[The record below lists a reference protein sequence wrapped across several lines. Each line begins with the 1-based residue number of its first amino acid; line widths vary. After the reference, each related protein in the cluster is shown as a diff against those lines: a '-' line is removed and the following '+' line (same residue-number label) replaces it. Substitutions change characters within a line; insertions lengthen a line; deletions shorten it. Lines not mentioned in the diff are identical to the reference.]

1 MNAVHK
7 QGPKR
12 AKTLVNKGFLG
23 YFRYMNPHEGLNTAQ
38 QEAVLA
44 ISGPLLVLAGAG
56 AGKTRVIA
64 HRILEIVRQGAH
76 PKEVLAITF
85 TNKAAGEM
93 RERVGA
99 LLAKHGQGPSQRGEQ
114 PPFVSTFHS
123 LGLSIIKE
131 HAKLLGYKRTP
142 AIYDRADCLRE
153 IKNALKAIGEVEF
166 EPRAVLGAISR
177 AKGDGQTLGEY
188 TEGAAS
194 FRERTVAAAWALYE
208 KALREDG
215 AVDFDDLLL
224 KAVELLHKHPELR
237 AAYLKRWRYVHIDEY
252 QDTNAIQ
259 ERLAELLVGKDLN
272 ICVVGDPDQT
282 IYGWRGAKIENILHF
297 EKKYPNAKIVLLEQ
311 NYRSTKTILDAANEL
326 ISNNKNRPF
335 KNLMTEQGAGE
346 QISLYI
352 AGDGGDEALFVA
364 RKIGELRQEGVRPQ
378 NIAILYRAN
387 FQSRA
392 LEEKLLDADIPHQVL
407 GTRFFERK
415 EVKDALS
422 FVRAALQETPAD
434 LGRVLD
440 TLPGIGKVTKLKI
453 LMGQEAALPARMR
466 ERVAKM
472 RALLEKIRTGA
483 QTAPPSELLR
493 IVIVESGMEKAFKED
508 KVEGGERLENLA
520 ELVSLATRYDKLPPP
535 EGLEMFLESAALASD
550 QDEIKEEQNRV
561 RLMTV
566 HAAKGLEFAYVFVV
580 GLEEGL
586 FPYAREGEAES
597 GLEEERRLMY
607 VALTRAQRKLYL
619 SFAMMR
625 TVFGNLDMRTAS
637 SFLEELPGE
646 LLFAE
651 TPERLG
657 KTIYLD

>member
-1 MNAVHK
+1 
-7 QGPKR
+7 
-12 AKTLVNKGFLG
+12 
-23 YFRYMNPHEGLNTAQ
+23 MNPHEGLNTAQ
-38 QEAVLA
+38 QEAVMT
-44 ISGPLLVLAGAG
+44 IDGPLLVLAGAG

-64 HRILEIVRQGAH
+64 HRILEIIRQGAA
-76 PKEVLAITF
+76 PREVLAITF

-99 LLAKHGQGPSQRGEQ
+99 LLAKHGQGGGQ

-142 AIYDRADCLRE
+142 AIYDRSDCLRE
-153 IKNALKAIGEVEF
+153 VKNALKAIGEVEF
-166 EPRAVLGAISR
+166 EPRMVLGAISR
-177 AKGDGQTLGEY
+177 AKGDGMSLSEY
-188 TEGAAS
+188 SEGAAS
-194 FRERTVAAAWALYE
+194 FRQRTIAAAWALYE

-224 KAVELLHKHPELR
+224 KAVELLHKHPEVR
-237 AAYLKRWRYVHIDEY
+237 EAYQRRWRYVHIDEY
-252 QDTNAIQ
+252 QDTNAVQ
-259 ERLAELLVGKDLN
+259 ERLAEMLIGKEKN

-297 EKKYPNAKIVLLEQ
+297 EKKYPNAKIVLLEE

-335 KNLMTEQGAGE
+335 KNLFTGQGLGDP
-346 QISLYI
+346 ISLYI

-364 RKIGELRQEGVRPQ
+364 RKINELRAEGTRPQ

-392 LEEKLLDADIPHQVL
+392 IEEKLLDADIPHQVL

-422 FVRAALQETPAD
+422 FIRAAINETPAD

-440 TLPGIGKVTKLKI
+440 TLPGIGKVSKLKI
-453 LMGQEAALPARMR
+453 LSGQEAALPAKMR
-466 ERVAKM
+466 EKVASM
-472 RALLEKIRTGA
+472 RALLRKIAEGA
-483 QTAPPSELLR
+483 ATVPPSELLR

-508 KVEGGERLENLA
+508 KVEGAERLENLS
-520 ELVSLATRYDKLPPP
+520 ELVSLATRYDKLPAPQ
-535 EGLEMFLESAALASD
+535 GLEMFMESAALASD

-566 HAAKGLEFAYVFVV
+566 HAAKGLEFAYVFIV

-597 GLEEERRLMY
+597 GTEEERRLMY
-607 VALTRAQRKLYL
+607 VALTRAQKKLYL

>member
-1 MNAVHK
+1 
-7 QGPKR
+7 
-12 AKTLVNKGFLG
+12 
-23 YFRYMNPHEGLNTAQ
+23 MNPHDGLNTAQ
-38 QEAVLA
+38 QEAVMT
-44 ISGPLLVLAGAG
+44 IGGPLLVLAGAG

-64 HRILEIVRQGAH
+64 HRILEIIRQGAA
-76 PKEVLAITF
+76 PREVLAITF

-99 LLAKHGQGPSQRGEQ
+99 LLAKHGHGGGN

-131 HAKLLGYKRTP
+131 HSKLLGYKRTP
-142 AIYDRADCLRE
+142 AIYDRSDCLRE
-153 IKNALKAIGEVEF
+153 VKNALKAIGEVEF

-177 AKGDGQTLGEY
+177 AKGDGMHLAEY
-188 TEGAAS
+188 SEGATS

-224 KAVELLHKHPELR
+224 KAVELLRKHPEVR
-237 AAYLKRWRYVHIDEY
+237 DGYQKRWRYVHIDEY
-252 QDTNAIQ
+252 QDTNAVQ
-259 ERLAELLVGKDLN
+259 ERLAEMLIGPQKN

-297 EKKYPNAKIVLLEQ
+297 EKKYPTAKIVLLEE

-335 KNLMTEQGAGE
+335 KNLFTGQGLGDP
-346 QISLYI
+346 ISLYI

-364 RKIGELRQEGVRPQ
+364 RKINELRAEGTRPQ

-422 FVRAALQETPAD
+422 FIRAAINETPAD

-440 TLPGIGKVTKLKI
+440 TLPGIGKVSKLKI
-453 LMGQEAALPARMR
+453 LSGQEAALPPKMR
-466 ERVAKM
+466 EKVASM
-472 RALLEKIRTGA
+472 RALLRKIAEDAATV
-483 QTAPPSELLR
+483 PPSELLR
-493 IVIVESGMEKAFKED
+493 VVIVESGMEKAFKED
-508 KVEGGERLENLA
+508 KVEGAERLENLA
-520 ELVSLATRYDKLPPP
+520 ELVSLATRYDKLAAP
-535 EGLEMFLESAALASD
+535 EGLEMFLESTALASD

-566 HAAKGLEFAYVFVV
+566 HAAKGLEFAYVFIV

-586 FPYAREGEAES
+586 FPYAREEDASS
-597 GLEEERRLMY
+597 GVEEERRLMY
-607 VALTRAQRKLYL
+607 VALTRAQKKLYL

-625 TVFGNLDMRTAS
+625 TVFGNLDMRVAS

>member
-1 MNAVHK
+1 MNRELK
-7 QGPKR
+7 LR
-12 AKTLVNKGFLG
+12 AKRVKKLGNKGFLR
-23 YFRYMNPHEGLNTAQ
+23 YFRYMNPHDGLNTAQ
-38 QEAVLA
+38 QEAVMA

-64 HRILEIVRQGAH
+64 HRILEIVRQGAA
-76 PKEVLAITF
+76 PREVLAITF

-93 RERVGA
+93 RERVVA
-99 LLAKHGQGPSQRGEQ
+99 LLEKHGQGGGQ

-131 HAKLLGYKRTP
+131 HSKLLGYKRTP

-153 IKNALKAIGEVEF
+153 IKNALKSIGEVEF

-177 AKGDGQTLGEY
+177 AKGDGISLSAY
-188 TEGAAS
+188 TEGAVS

-208 KALREDG
+208 KALHEDG

-224 KAVELLHKHPELR
+224 KAVELLARHPEVR
-237 AAYLKRWRYVHIDEY
+237 EAYQKRWRYIHIDEY
-252 QDTNAIQ
+252 QDTNVIQ
-259 ERLAELLVGKDLN
+259 DRLAELLVGAEKN

-297 EKKYPNAKIVLLEQ
+297 EKKYPQAKVVLLEE

-335 KNLMTEQGAGE
+335 KNLFTGQGAGE
-346 QISLYI
+346 PISLYI

-392 LEEKLLDADIPHQVL
+392 IEEKLLDADVPYQVL

-422 FVRAALQETPAD
+422 FVRAAITENSAD
-434 LGRVLD
+434 LGRILD
-440 TLPGIGKVTKLKI
+440 TMPGIGKVTKVKI
-453 LMGQEAALPARMR
+453 LAGQEETLPAKMR
-466 ERVAKM
+466 EKVAGM
-472 RALLEKIRTGA
+472 RALLHKIRTGA
-483 QTAPPSELLR
+483 ETMTPSQLLR
-493 IVIVESGMEKAFKED
+493 MVIVESGMEKTYKED
-508 KVEGGERLENLA
+508 KLEGGERLENLA
-520 ELVSLATRYDKLPPP
+520 ELVSLATRYDTLPPP
-535 EGLEMFLESAALASD
+535 QGLEMFMESAALASD

-566 HAAKGLEFAYVFVV
+566 HAAKGLEFAYVFIV

-586 FPYAREGEAES
+586 FPYAREEDASS
-597 GLEEERRLMY
+597 GTEEERRLMY
-607 VALTRAQRKLYL
+607 VALTRAQKKLYL

-646 LLFAE
+646 LLQAE
-651 TPERLG
+651 SPERIG

>member
-1 MNAVHK
+1 
-7 QGPKR
+7 
-12 AKTLVNKGFLG
+12 
-23 YFRYMNPHEGLNTAQ
+23 MNPHEGLNTAQ
-38 QEAVLA
+38 QEATLT
-44 ISGPLLVLAGAG
+44 IDGPLLVLAGAG

-64 HRILEIVRQGAH
+64 HRILEIIRQGAE
-76 PKEVLAITF
+76 PREVLAITF

-93 RERVGA
+93 RERA
-99 LLAKHGQGPSQRGEQ
+99 ASLLAKHGQAGGSM
-114 PPFVSTFHS
+114 PFVSTFHS

-131 HAKLLGYKRTP
+131 HNKLLGYKRTP

-153 IKNALKAIGEVEF
+153 IKSALKAIGEVEF
-166 EPRAVLGAISR
+166 EPRMVLSAISR
-177 AKGDGQTLGEY
+177 AKGDGITLGEY
-188 TEGAAS
+188 TEAAVS
-194 FRERTVAAAWALYE
+194 FRERTVAAAWALYD
-208 KALREDG
+208 KALRQDG

-224 KAVELLHKHPELR
+224 KAVELLARHAEIR
-237 AAYLKRWRYVHIDEY
+237 DSYQKRWRYIHIDEY
-252 QDTNAIQ
+252 QDTNVIQ
-259 ERLAELLVGKDLN
+259 ERLAELLVGPQKN

-297 EKKYPNAKIVLLEQ
+297 ERKYPNAKVVLLEQ
-311 NYRSTKTILDAANEL
+311 NYRSTRNILDAANQL
-326 ISNNKNRPF
+326 IDNNPNRPP
-335 KNLMTEQGAGE
+335 KNLTTEQGAGE
-346 QISLYI
+346 LISLYI

-364 RKIGELRQEGVRPQ
+364 RKIGELRQEGGRPQ
-378 NIAILYRAN
+378 HIAILYRAN

-392 LEEKLLDADIPHQVL
+392 IEEKLLDAEVPYQVL

-422 FVRAALQETPAD
+422 FVRAAINETPAD

-453 LMGQEAALPARMR
+453 LSGQETALPAKMR
-466 ERVAKM
+466 ERVASM
-472 RALLEKIRTGA
+472 RALLQKIRVGA
-483 QTAPPSELLR
+483 ETLPPSELLR
-493 IVIVESGMEKAFKED
+493 TVIVESGMEKAFKED
-508 KVEGGERLENLA
+508 KVEGSERLENLA
-520 ELVSLATRYDKLPPP
+520 ELVSLATRYDKVVPP
-535 EGLEMFLESAALASD
+535 EGLELFLESAALASD

-566 HAAKGLEFAYVFVV
+566 HAAKGLEFAYVFIV

-586 FPYAREGEAES
+586 FPYAREEEGKSA
-597 GLEEERRLMY
+597 LEEERRLMY
-607 VALTRAQRKLYL
+607 VALTRAQKKLYL

-625 TVFGNLDMRTAS
+625 TVFGNLDMRSAS

>member
-1 MNAVHK
+1 MTIA
-7 QGPKR
+7 
-12 AKTLVNKGFLG
+12 
-23 YFRYMNPHEGLNTAQ
+23 
-38 QEAVLA
+38 
-44 ISGPLLVLAGAG
+44 GPLLVLAGAG

-64 HRILEIVRQGAH
+64 HRILEIVRQGAA
-76 PKEVLAITF
+76 PSEVLAITF

-93 RERVGA
+93 RERVAA
-99 LLAKHGQGPSQRGEQ
+99 LLQKHGQAGGQ

-131 HAKLLGYKRTP
+131 HAKLLEYKRTP

-153 IKNALKAIGEVEF
+153 IKNALKGIGEVEF
-166 EPRAVLGAISR
+166 EPRMVLGAISR
-177 AKGDGQTLGEY
+177 AKGDGMPLSEY
-188 TEGAAS
+188 AERAAS
-194 FRERTVAAAWALYE
+194 FRERTIAAAWALYE

-224 KAVELLHKHPELR
+224 KAVELLAKHKDVRE
-237 AAYLKRWRYVHIDEY
+237 AYQRRWRYIHIDEY

-259 ERLAELLVGKDLN
+259 ERLAGLLVGPDKN

-297 EKKYPNAKIVLLEQ
+297 EKKYPQAKIVLLEE

-326 ISNNKNRPF
+326 ISNNRNRPF
-335 KNLMTEQGAGE
+335 KNLFTGQGAGE
-346 QISLYI
+346 PISLYV

-364 RKIGELRQEGVRPQ
+364 RKIGELGAQGVRPQ
-378 NIAILYRAN
+378 HIAVLYRAN

-392 LEEKLLDADIPHQVL
+392 IEEKLLDADIPYQVL

-422 FVRAALQETPAD
+422 FVRASMNETPAD

-453 LMGQEAALPARMR
+453 LSGQEAALPAKMR
-466 ERVAKM
+466 EKVASM
-472 RALLEKIRTGA
+472 RALLSKIHAGA
-483 QTAPPSELLR
+483 STMPPSELLHT
-493 IVIVESGMEKAFKED
+493 VIVESGMEKAFKED
-508 KVEGGERLENLA
+508 KLEGGERLENLA
-520 ELVSLATRYDKLPPP
+520 ELVSLAARYDKLPAP
-535 EGLEMFLESAALASD
+535 EGLELFLESAALASD

-566 HAAKGLEFAYVFVV
+566 HAAKGLEFAYVFIV

-586 FPYAREGEAES
+586 FPYAREEEAQD
-597 GLEEERRLMY
+597 GTEEERRLMY
-607 VALTRAQRKLYL
+607 VALTRAQKKLYL

-651 TPERLG
+651 TPEKLG

>member
-1 MNAVHK
+1 
-7 QGPKR
+7 
-12 AKTLVNKGFLG
+12 
-23 YFRYMNPHEGLNTAQ
+23 MNPHEGLNTAQ
-38 QEAVLA
+38 QDAVMA

-99 LLAKHGQGPSQRGEQ
+99 LLLKHGQGGGQ

-131 HAKLLGYKRTP
+131 HAKLLGYKRAP
-142 AIYDRADCLRE
+142 AIYDRQDCLRE

-177 AKGDGQTLGEY
+177 AKGDGTTLSQY
-188 TEGAAS
+188 SEGAAS
-194 FRERTVAAAWALYE
+194 FRERTIAAAWALYE
-208 KALREDG
+208 KTLREDG

-224 KAVELLHKHPELR
+224 KAVELLHKHPEVR
-237 AAYLKRWRYVHIDEY
+237 ESYLKRWRYVHIDEY

-259 ERLAELLVGKDLN
+259 ERLAELLVGPEKN

-297 EKKYPNAKIVLLEQ
+297 EKKYPTAKIVLLEQ

-335 KNLMTEQGAGE
+335 KNLMTVQGAGE
-346 QISLYI
+346 MISLYI

-364 RKIGELRQEGVRPQ
+364 RKIGELCQDGVRPQ
-378 NIAILYRAN
+378 HIAILYRAN

-422 FVRAALQETPAD
+422 FIRAALQETPAD

-453 LMGQEAALPARMR
+453 LSGQEAALPIKMR
-466 ERVAKM
+466 ERVTKM
-472 RALLEKIRTGA
+472 RMLLRKIQDGA
-483 QTAPPSELLR
+483 EAMPPSELLR

-535 EGLEMFLESAALASD
+535 QGLEMFLESAALASD

-586 FPYAREGEAES
+586 FPYAREGEAED
-597 GLEEERRLMY
+597 GTEEERRLMY
-607 VALTRAQRKLYL
+607 VALTRAQKKLYL

>member
-1 MNAVHK
+1 MNH
-7 QGPKR
+7 
-12 AKTLVNKGFLG
+12 LD
-23 YFRYMNPHEGLNTAQ
+23 GLNSAQ
-38 QEAVLA
+38 REAVLA
-44 ISGPLLVLAGAG
+44 IDGPLLVLAGAG

-64 HRILEIVRQGAH
+64 HRILEIIRQGAK
-76 PKEVLAITF
+76 PQEVLAITF

-93 RERVGA
+93 RQRVAA
-99 LLAKHGQGPSQRGEQ
+99 LLAEYGQAGGGT
-114 PPFVSTFHS
+114 PFVSTFHS

-153 IKNALKAIGEVEF
+153 IKAAIKAVGEVEF
-166 EPRAVLGAISR
+166 EPRMVLGAISR
-177 AKGDGQTLGEY
+177 AKGEGISLGEY
-188 TEGAAS
+188 TETAGS
-194 FRERTVAAAWALYE
+194 FRERTIASAWALYE
-208 KALREDG
+208 KTLREDG

-224 KAVELLHKHPELR
+224 RAVELLKKHPEIR
-237 AAYLKRWRYVHIDEY
+237 AHYQERWRYVHIDEY
-252 QDTNAIQ
+252 QDTNAVQ
-259 ERLAELLVGKDLN
+259 EHLAEMLIGPKKN

-297 EKKYPNAKIVLLEQ
+297 EKKYPQARAVLLEE
-311 NYRSTKTILDAANEL
+311 NYRSTKNILDAANEL
-326 ISNNKNRPF
+326 ISNNQNRPF
-335 KNLMTEQGAGE
+335 KNLFTGKEAGAP
-346 QISLYI
+346 ISLYI

-364 RKIGELRQEGVRPQ
+364 RKIAELRQEGTRCQ

-392 LEEKLLDADIPHQVL
+392 LEEKLLAADIPYQVL

-422 FVRAALQETPAD
+422 FIRAAIQETPAD
-434 LGRVLD
+434 LGRVID
-440 TLPGIGKVTKLKI
+440 TLPGIGKVTKVKI
-453 LMGQEAALPARMR
+453 LSGQEAALPLKMR
-466 ERVAKM
+466 ERIGGM
-472 RALLEKIRTGA
+472 RALLEKIRRSA
-483 QTAPPSELLR
+483 EALQPSLLVR
-493 IVIVESGMEKAFKED
+493 MVVVESGMEKAFKED
-508 KVEGGERLENLA
+508 KIEGAERLENLA
-520 ELVSLATRYDKLPPP
+520 ELVSLASRYDALPVP
-535 EGLEMFLESAALASD
+535 EGLEQFLESAALASD

-566 HAAKGLEFAYVFVV
+566 HAAKGLEFPYVFIV

-586 FPYAREGEAES
+586 FPYAREEDASS
-597 GLEEERRLMY
+597 GVEEERRLMY
-607 VALTRAQRKLYL
+607 VAITRAEKKLYL

-637 SFLEELPGE
+637 SFLQELPGE

-651 TPERLG
+651 TPEKLG

>member
-1 MNAVHK
+1 M
-7 QGPKR
+7 
-12 AKTLVNKGFLG
+12 
-23 YFRYMNPHEGLNTAQ
+23 
-38 QEAVLA
+38 
-44 ISGPLLVLAGAG
+44 VLAGAG

-64 HRILEIVRQGAH
+64 HRILEIIRQGAA
-76 PKEVLAITF
+76 PREVLAITF

-99 LLAKHGQGPSQRGEQ
+99 LLAKHGHGGGN

-131 HAKLLGYKRTP
+131 HSKLLGYKRTP
-142 AIYDRADCLRE
+142 AIYDRSDCLRE
-153 IKNALKAIGEVEF
+153 VKNALKAIGEVEF

-177 AKGDGQTLGEY
+177 AKGDGMHLAEY
-188 TEGAAS
+188 SEGATS

-224 KAVELLHKHPELR
+224 KAVELLRKHPEVR
-237 AAYLKRWRYVHIDEY
+237 DGYQKRWRYVHIDEY
-252 QDTNAIQ
+252 QDTNAVQ
-259 ERLAELLVGKDLN
+259 ERLAEMLIGPQKN

-297 EKKYPNAKIVLLEQ
+297 EKKYPTAKIVLLEE

-335 KNLMTEQGAGE
+335 KNLFTGQGLGDP
-346 QISLYI
+346 ISLYI

-364 RKIGELRQEGVRPQ
+364 RKINELRAEGTRPQ

-422 FVRAALQETPAD
+422 FIRAAINETPAD

-440 TLPGIGKVTKLKI
+440 TLPGIGKVSKLKI
-453 LMGQEAALPARMR
+453 LSGQEAALPPKMR
-466 ERVAKM
+466 EKVQSM
-472 RALLEKIRTGA
+472 RTLLKKIQDGA
-483 QTAPPSELLR
+483 AVAPPSELLR

-508 KVEGGERLENLA
+508 KVEGAERLENLS
-520 ELVSLATRYDKLPPP
+520 ELVSLATRYDKLAAP

-566 HAAKGLEFAYVFVV
+566 HAAKGLEFAYVFIV

-586 FPYAREGEAES
+586 FPYAREEDASS
-597 GLEEERRLMY
+597 GVEEERRLMY
-607 VALTRAQRKLYL
+607 VALTRAQKKLYL

-625 TVFGNLDMRTAS
+625 TVFGNLDMRVAS

>member
-1 MNAVHK
+1 
-7 QGPKR
+7 
-12 AKTLVNKGFLG
+12 
-23 YFRYMNPHEGLNTAQ
+23 MNPHEGLNTAQ
-38 QEAVLA
+38 QKAVMT
-44 ISGPLLVLAGAG
+44 IDGPLLVLAGAG

-64 HRILEIVRQGAH
+64 HRILEIVRRGNE
-76 PKEVLAITF
+76 PRSVLAITF

-93 RERVGA
+93 RERVVG
-99 LLAKHGQGPSQRGEQ
+99 LLEKHGQGGGH

-131 HAKLLGYKRTP
+131 HSKLLGYKRTP

-153 IKNALKAIGEVEF
+153 IKSALKAIGEAEF

-177 AKGDGQTLGEY
+177 AKGDGMTLGGY
-188 TEGAAS
+188 TESAVS

-224 KAVELLHKHPELR
+224 KAVELLGKHTDVR
-237 AAYLKRWRYVHIDEY
+237 DAYRKRWRYIHIDEY
-252 QDTNAIQ
+252 QDTNVIQ
-259 ERLAELLVGKDLN
+259 DRMADLLVGPEKN

-297 EKKYPNAKIVLLEQ
+297 EKKYPDAAIVLLEE
-311 NYRSTKTILDAANEL
+311 NYRSTKTILDAANRL
-326 ISNNKNRPF
+326 ISNNRNRPS
-335 KNLMTEQGAGE
+335 KNLFTGQGAGE
-346 QISLYI
+346 PISLYV

-364 RKIGELRQEGVRPQ
+364 RTIGELRQEGVRPQ
-378 NIAILYRAN
+378 HIAILYRAN

-392 LEEKLLDADIPHQVL
+392 LEEKLLDADVPYQVL

-422 FVRAALQETPAD
+422 FIRAAIHETPAD

-440 TLPGIGKVTKLKI
+440 TMPGIGKVSKLKI
-453 LMGQEAALPARMR
+453 LSGQEAALPAKMR
-466 ERVAKM
+466 EKVAGVRSLLRTIKES
-472 RALLEKIRTGA
+472 ALI
-483 QTAPPSELLR
+483 APPSELLR
-493 IVIVESGMEKAFKED
+493 LVITKSGMEKAFKED
-508 KVEGGERLENLA
+508 KVEGEERLLNLA
-520 ELVSLATRYDKLPPP
+520 ELVSLSTRYDKLPPP
-535 EGLEMFLESAALASD
+535 EGLELFLESAALASD

-566 HAAKGLEFAYVFVV
+566 HAAKGLEFAYVFIV

-586 FPYAREGEAES
+586 FPYAREGEAAGS
-597 GLEEERRLMY
+597 GTEEERRLMY
-607 VALTRAQRKLYL
+607 VALTRAQKKLYL

-646 LLFAE
+646 LLRAE
-651 TPERLG
+651 APEKIGR
-657 KTIYLD
+657 TIYLD

>member
-1 MNAVHK
+1 MNSVHK
-7 QGPKR
+7 MRPKR
-12 AKTLVNKGFLG
+12 AKTLGNKGFSG
-23 YFRYMNPHEGLNTAQ
+23 YFRYMNPHDGLNTAQ
-38 QEAVLA
+38 QEAVKA
-44 ISGPLLVLAGAG
+44 IHGPLLVLAGAG

-64 HRILEIVRQGAH
+64 HRILEIVRQGAA
-76 PKEVLAITF
+76 PREVLAITF

-93 RERVGA
+93 RERVIV
-99 LLAKHGQGPSQRGEQ
+99 LLEKHGQGGGV

-131 HAKLLGYKRTP
+131 HSKLLGYKRTP

-153 IKNALKAIGEVEF
+153 VKSALKSIGEVEF

-177 AKGDGQTLGEY
+177 AKGDGMTLGEY
-188 TEGAAS
+188 TEGATS
-194 FRERTVAAAWALYE
+194 FRERTIGAAWALYD

-224 KAVELLHKHPELR
+224 KAVELLAKHPEVR
-237 AAYLKRWRYVHIDEY
+237 EAYQKRWRYIHIDEY
-252 QDTNAIQ
+252 QDTNVIQ
-259 ERLAELLVGKDLN
+259 DRMAELLVGKELN

-297 EKKYPNAKIVLLEQ
+297 ERKYPNAKVVLLEE

-326 ISNNKNRPF
+326 ISNNRNRPF
-335 KNLMTEQGAGE
+335 KNLFTGKGAGE
-346 QISLYI
+346 PISLYT

-378 NIAILYRAN
+378 HIAVLYRAN

-392 LEEKLLDADIPHQVL
+392 IEEKLLDQDIPYQVL

-422 FVRAALQETPAD
+422 FVRAALQENAAD

-453 LMGQEAALPARMR
+453 LSGQEQALPAKMR
-466 ERVAKM
+466 ERVAHM
-472 RALLEKIRTGA
+472 RGLLKKIADGA
-483 QTAPPSELLR
+483 ATVPPSELLR
-493 IVIVESGMEKAFKED
+493 MVIVESGMEKTYKED
-508 KVEGGERLENLA
+508 KLEGGERLENLA
-520 ELVSLATRYDKLPPP
+520 ELVSLASRYDKMPPP

-566 HAAKGLEFAYVFVV
+566 HAAKGLEFAYVFIV

-586 FPYAREGEAES
+586 FPYAREEEAKD
-597 GLEEERRLMY
+597 GTEEERRLMY
-607 VALTRAQRKLYL
+607 VAITRAQKKLYL

-625 TVFGNLDMRTAS
+625 TVFGNLDMRSAS

>member
-1 MNAVHK
+1 MNGEYKLGA
-7 QGPKR
+7 KR
-12 AKTLVNKGFLG
+12 AKKLVDKGFSG

-38 QEAVLA
+38 QEAVMTIA
-44 ISGPLLVLAGAG
+44 GPLLVLAGAG

-64 HRILEIVRQGAH
+64 HRILEIIRQGAA
-76 PKEVLAITF
+76 PREVLAITF

-93 RERVGA
+93 RERVNA
-99 LLAKHGQGPSQRGEQ
+99 LLAKHGQGGGH

-131 HAKLLGYKRTP
+131 HSKLLGYKRTP
-142 AIYDRADCLRE
+142 AIYDRSDCLRE
-153 IKNALKAIGEVEF
+153 VKNALKAIGEVEF

-177 AKGDGQTLGEY
+177 AKGDGIPLGEY
-188 TEGAAS
+188 TEGAVS
-194 FRERTVAAAWALYE
+194 FRERTVAATWALYE

-224 KAVELLHKHPELR
+224 KAVELLARHPEVR
-237 AAYLKRWRYVHIDEY
+237 ESYQKRWRYVHIDEY
-252 QDTNAIQ
+252 QDTNAVQ
-259 ERLAELLVGKDLN
+259 ERLAEMLVGAQKN

-297 EKKYPNAKIVLLEQ
+297 ENKYPNAKSVLLEE

-335 KNLMTEQGAGE
+335 KNLFTIQGAGE
-346 QISLYI
+346 PISLYI

-364 RKIGELRQEGVRPQ
+364 RKIGELRQEGIRPQ
-378 NIAILYRAN
+378 HIAILYRAN

-392 LEEKLLDADIPHQVL
+392 IEEKLLDADVPYQVL

-422 FVRAALQETPAD
+422 FIRAAINETPAD

-453 LMGQEAALPARMR
+453 LSGQEAALPTKMR
-466 ERVAKM
+466 DRVAGM
-472 RALLEKIRTGA
+472 RALLRKIQTGA
-483 QTAPPSELLR
+483 ATAPPSELLR
-493 IVIVESGMEKAFKED
+493 ITIVESGMEKAFKED
-508 KVEGGERLENLA
+508 KVEGAERLENLA
-520 ELVSLATRYDKLPPP
+520 ELVSLATRYDKLAPP

-566 HAAKGLEFAYVFVV
+566 HAAKGLEFGYVFIV

-597 GLEEERRLMY
+597 GTEEERRLLY
-607 VALTRAQRKLYL
+607 VALTRAQKKLYL

-646 LLFAE
+646 LLYAE

>member
-1 MNAVHK
+1 M
-7 QGPKR
+7 
-12 AKTLVNKGFLG
+12 LVNKGFLG

-38 QEAVLA
+38 QEAVMT
-44 ISGPLLVLAGAG
+44 IDGPLLVLAGAG

-64 HRILEIVRQGAH
+64 HRILEIIRRGAA
-76 PKEVLAITF
+76 PSEVLAITF

-99 LLAKHGQGPSQRGEQ
+99 LLAKHGHGGGQ

-131 HAKLLGYKRTP
+131 HSKLLGYKRVP

-153 IKNALKAIGEVEF
+153 VKNALKAIGEVEF
-166 EPRAVLGAISR
+166 EPRMVLGAISR
-177 AKGDGQTLGEY
+177 AKGDGMHLAEY

-194 FRERTVAAAWALYE
+194 FRQRTIAAAWALYE

-237 AAYLKRWRYVHIDEY
+237 QAYQKRWRYVHIDEY
-252 QDTNAIQ
+252 QDTNAVQ
-259 ERLAELLVGKDLN
+259 ERLAEMLVGPQKN

-297 EKKYPNAKIVLLEQ
+297 EKKYPGAKIVLLEE

-335 KNLMTEQGAGE
+335 KNLFTGQGAGE
-346 QISLYI
+346 PISLYI

-422 FVRAALQETPAD
+422 FIRAAINETPAD

-453 LMGQEAALPARMR
+453 LSGQEAGLPARMR
-466 ERVAKM
+466 ERVAGM
-472 RALLEKIRTGA
+472 RALLSKIHAGA
-483 QTAPPSELLR
+483 SNVPPSELLR

-508 KVEGGERLENLA
+508 RVEGAERLENLA
-520 ELVSLATRYDKLPPP
+520 ELVSLATRYDKLPAPQ
-535 EGLEMFLESAALASD
+535 GLEMFMESAALASD

-566 HAAKGLEFAYVFVV
+566 HAAKGLEFAYVFIV

-586 FPYAREGEAES
+586 FPYAREEDASS
-597 GLEEERRLMY
+597 GVEEERRLMY
-607 VALTRAQRKLYL
+607 VALTRAQKKLYL

-625 TVFGNLDMRTAS
+625 VVFGNLDMRTAS

>member
-1 MNAVHK
+1 MPEIL
-7 QGPKR
+7 G
-12 AKTLVNKGFLG
+12 NKGFLG
-23 YFRYMNPHEGLNTAQ
+23 YLRYMNPHEGLNTAQ
-38 QEAVLA
+38 QEAVQS

-56 AGKTRVIA
+56 AGKTKSIA
-64 HRILEIVRQGAH
+64 HRILEIVRQGAE

-93 RERVGA
+93 RERVVG
-99 LLAKHGQGPSQRGEQ
+99 LLAKHGISGGGA
-114 PPFVSTFHS
+114 PFVSTFHS

-131 HAKLLGYKRTP
+131 HSKVLGYKRAP
-142 AIYDRADCLRE
+142 AIYDRGDSLRE
-153 IKNALKAIGEVEF
+153 IKNALKALGEVEF

-177 AKGDGQTLGEY
+177 AKGDGITLGDY
-188 TEGAAS
+188 TERAS
-194 FRERTVAAAWALYE
+194 NFRERAIASAWALYD
-208 KALREDG
+208 KALYRDG
-215 AVDFDDLLL
+215 AMDFDDLLVR
-224 KAVELLHKHPELR
+224 AVEMLHKHPEIR
-237 AAYLKRWRYVHIDEY
+237 QTYQKRWRYIHIDEY
-252 QDTNAIQ
+252 QDTNVIQ
-259 ERLAELLVGKDLN
+259 ERLAELLVGPEKN

-297 EKKYPNAKIVLLEQ
+297 ERKYPGAKTVILEQ
-311 NYRSTKTILDAANEL
+311 NYRSTKNILDAANWL
-326 ISNNKNRPF
+326 IANNPNRPV
-335 KNLMTEQGAGE
+335 KNLVTDKGAGE
-346 QISLYI
+346 LLSIYI

-364 RKIGELRQEGVRPQ
+364 RKVAELCQDGARCAD
-378 NIAILYRAN
+378 IAVLYRAN

-392 LEEKLLDADIPHQVL
+392 IEEKLLDADIPYQVL

-422 FVRAALQETPAD
+422 YIRAAVQETPAD
-434 LGRVLD
+434 LGRVID
-440 TLPGIGKVTKLKI
+440 TLPGVGKVSKLKI
-453 LMGQEAALPARMR
+453 LSGEENRLTGKVR
-466 ERVAKM
+466 ERVQDMRRLLAKIK
-472 RALLEKIRTGA
+472 AAAET
-483 QTAPPSELLR
+483 TPPSQLLR
-493 IVIVESGMEKAFKED
+493 MVIVESGMEKTYKED
-508 KVEGGERLENLA
+508 KLEGGERLENLS
-520 ELVSLATRYDKLPPP
+520 ELVSLATRYDPSTGSGRASSNL

-566 HAAKGLEFAYVFVV
+566 HAAKGLEFQYVFIV

-586 FPYAREGEAES
+586 FPYAREEEGTSAV
-597 GLEEERRLMY
+597 EEERRLLY
-607 VALTRAQRKLYL
+607 VALTRAQKKLFL

-646 LLFAE
+646 LLHAE

>member
-1 MNAVHK
+1 M
-7 QGPKR
+7 
-12 AKTLVNKGFLG
+12 T
-23 YFRYMNPHEGLNTAQ
+23 
-38 QEAVLA
+38 
-44 ISGPLLVLAGAG
+44 IDGPLLVLAGAG

-64 HRILEIVRQGAH
+64 HRILEILRQGAQ
-76 PKEVLAITF
+76 PSEVLAITF

-99 LLAKHGQGPSQRGEQ
+99 LLAKHGQGQDQRAGR

-142 AIYDRADCLRE
+142 AIYDRSDCLRE
-153 IKNALKAIGEVEF
+153 VKNALKAIGEVEF

-177 AKGDGQTLGEY
+177 AKGDGLSAGEY
-188 TEGAAS
+188 AEGAVS

-208 KALREDG
+208 KALRSDG

-224 KAVELLHKHPELR
+224 KAVELLHKHPEVR
-237 AAYLKRWRYVHIDEY
+237 EAYQKRWRYVHIDEY

-259 ERLAELLVGKDLN
+259 ERLAELLVGPEKN

-297 EKKYPNAKIVLLEQ
+297 EKKYPKAKSVLLEE

-335 KNLMTEQGAGE
+335 KNLFTGQGAGE
-346 QISLYI
+346 PISLYV

-364 RKIGELRQEGVRPQ
+364 RKIGELQQEGVRPQ

-392 LEEKLLDADIPHQVL
+392 LEEKLLDADVPYQVL

-422 FVRAALQETPAD
+422 FIRAAINETPAD

-453 LMGQEAALPARMR
+453 LSGQEDALPAKMR
-466 ERVAKM
+466 TKVAGM
-472 RALLEKIRTGA
+472 RALLHKIQAGA

-508 KVEGGERLENLA
+508 KLEGAERLENLA
-520 ELVSLATRYDKLPPP
+520 ELVSLATRYDKLAPP

-566 HAAKGLEFAYVFVV
+566 HAAKGLEFAYVFIV

-597 GLEEERRLMY
+597 GTEEERRLMY
-607 VALTRAQRKLYL
+607 VALTRAKTKLYL

-625 TVFGNLDMRTAS
+625 VVFGNLDMRTAS